1 MEKIRSQINNTKYVK
16 GIHITVPKNILSRRP
31 CLDVKEIEIL
41 SESDVLENIQ
51 KGIVTG
57 FEIRAV
63 EHKECC

>member
-1 MEKIRSQINNTKYVK
+1 M
-16 GIHITVPKNILSRRP
+16 PKNILSRRP

-41 SESDVLENIQ
+41 SESDVLKNIQ